1 MAKDEYRNFMGY
13 HWVLKEDNAY
23 TIGINEE
30 GLSQIDEINS
40 IELPAEGEEVE
51 AEVVVGTLETDDG
64 QLDLYS
70 PVSGKIVE
78 INSAVLEDPNIIQ
91 EDPYDGWLFR
101 VESEDELDE
110 DEDEDDDSDNEDEDA
125 DADEEED

>member
-1 MAKDEYRNFMGY
+1 MARDEYRNFMGY
-13 HWVLKEDNAY
+13 HWVLKEDDAY
-23 TIGINEE
+23 TIGLNEE

-70 PVSGKIVE
+70 PVSGKVIEV
-78 INSAVLEDPNIIQ
+78 NSAVLEDPNIIQ

-101 VESEDELDE
+101 VESDDELDE
-110 DEDEDDDSDNEDEDA
+110 EDEEDDDIEE
-125 DADEEED
+125 DEEEEDKDED